1 MKGARSKAWKLLI
14 PVFLSLLFLPS
25 VLADFSDGFDT
36 YTNGATSPGPWTQS
50 SDLSS
55 VTTPTFSACFG
66 NSHVDTVPGTAL
78 SKPNVYGLAVSN
90 VAGCFSSAHF
100 VTITLSVNAT
110 DSVIHFSFNYLQAV
124 DPGAGSSS
132 DIQVSVCGGGMTTVD
147 THSIPSTWTPESISN
162 IATIGSSCAIV
173 ITLNTVSGGPADV
186 ALIYF
191 DNFVIKGGNA
201 VIAGANL
208 FLVNYPPQQLFNI
221 SDYSGSSLR
230 INYDLAT
237 NCAHWDMIQASPNV
251 CLLNNLQVPDLN
263 VSLSGAILIT
273 VNVGG
278 AIGCGPTVP
287 CAPYTRTIIPQPN
300 LLHTGTAPTETMYL
314 DIPSACPGIC
324 SYQLTVNDFTG
335 FYPTGTT
342 EGFIT
347 QGNFTITSAL
357 LDAQSAIAMTM
368 VPGLY
373 NLTLISAGG
382 LHTFSSPLTLTAT
395 DSAPQVLIQNGSS
408 PITIG
413 PFQQFSYSASWD
425 CSLGGITS
433 TIQDS
438 LGTMTTE
445 VFQLYRYNSSDPGG
459 VVVASHTSHVS
470 GAPGFTV
477 SYDFTNSTYGVRN
490 INSSTPNEYKVA
502 YTLTVPSGMENFG
515 QFAVGTSAS
524 CPNLPNGGGLGSG
537 FVLPTSVLGLNAL
550 LAPANAY
557 EFIFSLIIVI
567 MTVGIMGARMGHMAM
582 LVMGG
587 EVGILSILHWLPPA
601 AVALAPIFLFMGALG
616 VLSNRARRPIT

>member
-1 MKGARSKAWKLLI
+1 MKVPKSKLWKLL
-14 PVFLSLLFLPS
+14 PVALLSLLFFPS
-25 VLADFSDGFDT
+25 VLADFTDGFDSYPVNT
-36 YTNGATSPGPWTQS
+36 LSPGPWLQQTS
-50 SDLSS
+50 MGSCFTGTKVDAYSPSTLMF
-55 VTTPTFSACFG
+55 TP
-66 NSHVDTVPGTAL
+66 
-78 SKPNVYGLAVSN
+78 PNVYQFQGLST
-90 VAGCFSSAHF
+90 AGCFTGGGQDIS
-100 VTITLSVNAT
+100 ITALVNAT
-110 DSVIHFSFNYLQAV
+110 SPTITISFEFRVYAPTSVNGTSGGFTFSIYVCGSVVGGPIPLDHTTSYWEHFAFSGPPTAGCRVGFNLQTTATPGTVIFWIDSV
-124 DPGAGSSS
+124 
-132 DIQVSVCGGGMTTVD
+132 
-147 THSIPSTWTPESISN
+147 
-162 IATIGSSCAIV
+162 AI
-173 ITLNTVSGGPADV
+173 TGADV
-186 ALIYF
+186 
-191 DNFVIKGGNA
+191 VTP
-201 VIAGANL
+201 GANL
-208 FLVNYPPQQLFNI
+208 FLVDYATQQLFNI

-230 INYDLAT
+230 INYDLTT
-237 NCAHWDMIQASPNV
+237 NCAHWDMVQASPNV

-263 VSLSGAILIT
+263 VSLSGAVLIT

-278 AIGCGPTVP
+278 SV
-287 CAPYTRTIIPQPN
+287 PYTRTIIPQPN
-300 LLHTGTAPTETMYL
+300 LLHTGSSPTETMYL
-314 DIPSACPGIC
+314 DFPTPCPGIC
-324 SYQLTVNDFTG
+324 SYTLTVNDFTG

-347 QGNFTITSAL
+347 QGNFTMTSAL

-382 LHTFSSPLTLTAT
+382 LHTYSSPLTLTAT

-425 CSLGGITS
+425 CNLGGITS

-515 QFAVGTSAS
+515 QFAVGTSSS
-524 CPNLPNGGGLGSG
+524 CPNLPNGAGLGSG
-537 FVLPTSVLGLNAL
+537 FVLPTAVLGLDAVF
-550 LAPANAY
+550 APANAY
-557 EFIFSLIIVI
+557 EFIFSIIIVI
-567 MTVGIMGARMGHMAM
+567 MTVGIMGARMAHVSM

-587 EVGILSILHWLPPA
+587 EVGILSVLHWLPLA
-601 AVALAPIFLFMGALG
+601 AVPLAGIFLFIGALG